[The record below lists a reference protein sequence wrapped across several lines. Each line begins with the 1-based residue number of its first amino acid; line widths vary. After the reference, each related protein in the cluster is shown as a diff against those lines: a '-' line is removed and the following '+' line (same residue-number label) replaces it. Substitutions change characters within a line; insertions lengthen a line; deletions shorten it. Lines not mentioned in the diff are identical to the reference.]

1 MKKYAE
7 KARIGVIALMA
18 ALVFAI
24 IGLRSS
30 SGRADP
36 TPTPTSLLYV
46 TDGQTNAVT
55 AYPAASNG
63 DVAPSATITG
73 LKSPQGVAQDSS
85 GNIYVANDSPAS
97 VIVYAAGST
106 GDAAPIATISGP
118 DTGLQDPLGIAVDS
132 SGKIYVTDAGN
143 GSCDGHA
150 SVFVYA
156 VGSTGDAAPIA
167 TISGR
172 SLCYPMAVTLDSS
185 SNIYVADENGVL
197 VYPAGSSG
205 DATPSATIPSYGTN
219 DELTYPMGIALDSSG
234 NIYVTAFYFGGVFV
248 YPAGSN
254 GDVAPMANIPG
265 YGLNDSLLWPYGIT
279 VDSSGSIYVAD
290 LYAASVFVYPAGSDG
305 DVAPVRTITGSQT
318 ELSSPMY
325 IAIQPVAATPTP
337 TATPTATATATATP
351 TATATATTTATP
363 TATPT
368 ASISVPASLA
378 MGSSPVANIVTKTLS
393 VKNTGTNLLFID
405 SVTSN
410 GAEFAATGATTC
422 PPTGLAHL
430 ASCTITIGFTPSALG
445 AHSAT
450 ISVNDNASSSP
461 QHVAASGTGTADM
474 AVTPN
479 SWAFGSVKDGSKAT
493 KPITVHNYQTNPV
506 SLSEGF
512 SGPNNA
518 DFSVTGGTC
527 TLTLAAKASCSLIVT
542 FAPTATGTES
552 ANMTVTDSPDPLGP
566 YTVSFTAS
574 ATLPE
579 SLSPKNLSF
588 AKIVQTASKTLSV
601 NLTNNATTGSITLTG
616 ATIGGANAGDF
627 AVTGGSCGPTLAAL
641 SSCTYAV
648 TFTPTTENAESGTLS
663 IAVAEDPNGGPPAVG
678 LSGTGV
684 TPLKVS
690 PPSIAFGTVTENTAS
705 KPKTVT
711 VTNLGGAAVSLSE
724 SVGGTNRGDFAVTGG
739 TCGAT
744 LAGGGASCTYT
755 LTFTPSTETPESATL
770 GVTASGDTASPH
782 NVSLTGTGGG
792 TTGGGSTLGDAG
804 SGDST
809 VANDGWSGALSG

>member
-36 TPTPTSLLYV
+36 TPTPTPLLYV

-63 DVAPSATITG
+63 DVAPIATITG
-73 LKSPQGVAQDSS
+73 VKSPQGVAQDSS

-132 SGKIYVTDAGN
+132 SGNIYVTDAGN

-219 DELTYPMGIALDSSG
+219 DKLTYPIGIALDSSG

-254 GDVAPMANIPG
+254 GDVAPMANLPG
-265 YGLNDSLLWPYGIT
+265 YGLNDGLLWPYGIT

-290 LYAASVFVYPAGSDG
+290 VNAASVFVYPAGSDG
-305 DVAPVRTITGSQT
+305 DVAPVRTISGSQT

-351 TATATATTTATP
+351 TATATATATPTKTATP

-368 ASISVPASLA
+368 TSMSVTASLA
-378 MGSSPVANIVTKTLS
+378 LGSSPVGDTVTKSLT
-393 VKNTGTNLLFID
+393 VRNTGRAPLFIY
-405 SVTSN
+405 STASSN
-410 GAEFAATGATTC
+410 PAEFAATGTTTC
-422 PPTGLAHL
+422 PPGGLAPSL
-430 ASCTITIGFTPSALG
+430 TCTIAIGFTPGALG
-445 AHSAT
+445 ARSAT
-450 ISVNDNASSSP
+450 LSINDNTATSP
-461 QHVAASGTGTADM
+461 QSVALSGTGTIDM
-474 AVTPN
+474 TVSPA
-479 SWAFGSVKDGSKAT
+479 SFSIGSLKDGSKAI
-493 KPITVHNYQTNPV
+493 KVIVVHNYQTNPV

-512 SGPNNA
+512 TGP
-518 DFSVTGGTC
+518 
-527 TLTLAAKASCSLIVT
+527 
-542 FAPTATGTES
+542 
-552 ANMTVTDSPDPLGP
+552 
-566 YTVSFTAS
+566 
-574 ATLPE
+574 
-579 SLSPKNLSF
+579 
-588 AKIVQTASKTLSV
+588 
-601 NLTNNATTGSITLTG
+601 
-616 ATIGGANAGDF
+616 NAGDF
-627 AVTGGSCGPTLAAL
+627 SDHRRHLHFDAGGQ
-641 SSCTYAV
+641 
-648 TFTPTTENAESGTLS
+648 
-663 IAVAEDPNGGPPAVG
+663 VG
-678 LSGTGV
+678 LFADT
-684 TPLKVS
+684 L
-690 PPSIAFGTVTENTAS
+690 
-705 KPKTVT
+705 
-711 VTNLGGAAVSLSE
+711 LSLRPRRAP
-724 SVGGTNRGDFAVTGG
+724 NRR
-739 TCGAT
+739 
-744 LAGGGASCTYT
+744 
-755 LTFTPSTETPESATL
+755 P
-770 GVTASGDTASPH
+770 
-782 NVSLTGTGGG
+782 
-792 TTGGGSTLGDAG
+792 
-804 SGDST
+804 
-809 VANDGWSGALSG
+809 